1 MQDCTAPSPT
11 ARGFFALD
19 SGCALVL
26 RELTLRNGKAS
37 GSGSANK
44 DGANLDA
51 SCVAFGGN
59 SATYVRAAP
68 LRCRRAACAVRP
80 VGMARLAGPRAE
92 QGADTWS
99 GKWRP

>member
-59 SATYVRAAP
+59 SATYVRAALPCP
-68 LRCRRAACAVRP
+68 LIEMRTEPDAPLPSRLLALTTRHAMRR
-80 VGMARLAGPRAE
+80 L
-92 QGADTWS
+92 
-99 GKWRP
+99 